1 MALRNGYR
9 VPSQVVTR
17 DDRDKYPVV
26 DINDS
31 LGGPHIYK
39 TEAEMLSIPAQRRR
53 VGMRCYIINTQKLYK
68 LINEVRPDKTVISDW
83 EEIVEINAT
92 DYKNLI
98 NTASLTNILKSY
110 ALTKDLPDM
119 TQYYTSSTIDS
130 TFVKKADLIKN
141 YKTAADCDKDYAS
154 AKDFKNLLTQMQHT
168 IVAVKRPD
176 LIKVSFGTLFANIT
190 VPTDIEAT
198 YADGT
203 VSNIPVTWNS
213 ATYNPKIEGMQ
224 IVNGDLTLP
233 AGTLNAAVNVTL
245 HIEVGAE
252 THIIDRFLTAM
263 PITLKAPYGTKVEDI
278 GLPDTV
284 TVLYTD
290 GTTGDLKVK
299 WDKTQYS
306 ETDLNIQYINGT
318 LELPNNVIQAPTPI
332 APQAVVMARVKPQ
345 NITSVTPVP
354 DEMTFVG
361 THFTNLNLPTSVNVQ
376 LADGTFTDVDVEW
389 DPSGYNPNNT
399 GDQYIFGDFK
409 FPEGVKNDL
418 GVVPSIKVVV
428 QSYPNICAVDD
439 MPVIDI
445 GVGSP
450 ISSLP
455 LPTTCTIKTVAYDG
469 TIGTDTANVRWD
481 LSTLT
486 DLNTPGVY
494 TISGT
499 IPVPPPDVTNKT
511 NIIVYQDINVIAA
524 TTYVVSSIVNPTPIV
539 VPYATPVNDI
549 VFPTTVDLNIVGS
562 DGTSRTDTV
571 NVTWNTAP
579 YDRTTPGTYNIV
591 GSYTLPSGVTNPG
604 AIYPVVPVTVSP
616 APVTKYPNVDSITVN
631 PNSQTL
637 DLGSDV
643 SLVTPPSTINVMIEE
658 IDGTISGPLVITVN
672 WNLSAYRNNSL
683 GKQIIDGTMVLPA
696 GTTNTKNIIPQY
708 TVELVSTSSTP
719 TPIVKP
725 VVVNMKNPDPIN
737 VPYGTT
743 ASDLV
748 LPTDCLVTIQLVN
761 GTFITQT
768 YPVVW
773 NTATFVQNQSG
784 IQYLDGGVNIDDPD
798 LDVPPNMA
806 PQATIIVDAKPADPY
821 ISSYV
826 APAAVT
832 VPYGSTIG
840 DVVLPT
846 TIEVTITKADGSTE
860 VQHMPVTWNTSS
872 FAGNVSGTYTFDG
885 TLTVPSDIDG
895 TRITDPTINVIVDVK
910 PADPNTYTF
919 EVSCVLPKGTLDIG
933 PDMVPDLASVT
944 EKDFYGYDPDTND
957 GLTTRTFEVLVA
969 AVVNDN
975 GDDTITLT
983 NPVRVPLETSDQ
995 ADIDRFV
1002 NDITAFDTANGTAVI
1017 NDIPGGASS
1026 NMMYDEATHT
1036 ISFNAVSAT
1045 SNIRFI
1051 LRKLTS
1057 GYLT

>member
-17 DDRDKYPVV
+17 DDRDKYPVA
-26 DINDS
+26 DINDI
-31 LGGPHIYK
+31 LGGAHIYK
-39 TEAEMLSIPAQRRR
+39 TEAQMLSIPAQRRR
-53 VGMRCYIINTQKLYK
+53 VGMRCYVINSNKLYK
-68 LINEVRPDKTVISDW
+68 LINEVAPDKTVISDW
-83 EEIVEINAT
+83 EEIVEINSS
-92 DYKNLI
+92 DYKNLV
-98 NTASLTNILKSY
+98 NTVALTNILKNY
-110 ALTKDLPDM
+110 AQIKDLPDM
-119 TQYYTSSTIDS
+119 TQYYTSNTIDS
-130 TFVKKADLIKN
+130 TFVKKSDLLKN

-154 AKDFKNLLTQMQHT
+154 SKGFNDLLDQMKNT
-168 IVAVKRPD
+168 IVAIKRPD
-176 LIKVSFGTLFANIT
+176 LIEVPYGTLFTNIT

-203 VSNIPVTWNS
+203 VTNLPVVWNS
-213 ATYNPKIEGMQ
+213 ATYNPKIEGMH

-233 AGTLNAAVNVTL
+233 AGTLNAAVNATL
-245 HIEVGAE
+245 HIKVGAE

-263 PITLKAPYGTKVEDI
+263 PVTLKAPYGTNVDLI
-278 GLPDTV
+278 GLPETV

-290 GTTGDLKVK
+290 GTTADLKVN

-318 LELPNNVIQAPTPI
+318 LDLPKNVLQPATPI
-332 APQAVVMARVKPQ
+332 NSQAVVLARVKPQ
-345 NITSVTPVP
+345 DITNVTPIL

-376 LADGTFTDVDVEW
+376 LADGTFDNVDVVW

-399 GDQYIFGDFK
+399 GDQYIFGDFI
-409 FPEGVKNDL
+409 FPEGIKNDL
-418 GVVPSIKVVV
+418 GIVPSIKVTV
-428 QSYPNICAVDD
+428 QSYPNICSVDD
-439 MPVIDI
+439 MPVINI
-445 GVGSP
+445 GVGSA
-450 ISSLP
+450 ISTLP
-455 LPTTCTIKTVAYDG
+455 LPTTCTIHTVAYDG
-469 TIGTDTANVRWD
+469 SIGTDTANVRWE

-524 TTYVVSSIVNPTPIV
+524 TTYVVSSIVNPTPIS
-539 VPYATPVNDI
+539 VPYATPIANI
-549 VFPTTVDLNIVGS
+549 TLPTTVDLNIVGS
-562 DGTSRTDTV
+562 DGTTRIDTV

-579 YDRTTPGTYNIV
+579 YDRSNPGTYNII
-591 GSYTLPSGVTNPG
+591 GSYTLPAGVTNPG
-604 AIYPVVPVTVSP
+604 GIYPMVPITVSP
-616 APVTKYPNVDSITVN
+616 APVTKYPNVDSITVI
-631 PNSQTL
+631 PDSQTL

-643 SLVTPPSTINVMIEE
+643 SLVTPPATINVMIEE
-658 IDGTISGPLVITVN
+658 VDGTITGPIAVYVN
-672 WNLSAYRNNSL
+672 WNMADYRSNSL
-683 GKQIIDGTMVLPA
+683 GKQIISGTMNLPA
-696 GTTNTKNIIPQY
+696 GTTNTKSIVPQY

-719 TPIVKP
+719 TPITKP

-737 VPYGTT
+737 VPYGTQ

-773 NTATFVQNQSG
+773 NTATFIQNQSG
-784 IQYLDGGVNIDDPD
+784 IKYIDGGVNIDDPD
-798 LDVPPNMA
+798 LDVPSDMA

-832 VPYGSTIG
+832 VPYGTIIN

-846 TIEVTITKADGSTE
+846 TISVTITNADGSTE
-860 VQHMPVTWNTSS
+860 TRDLDVTWNTSS
-872 FAGNVSGTYTFDG
+872 YAGNVSGTYTFDG
-885 TLTVPSDIDG
+885 TLVVPSGIDG
-895 TRITDPTINVIVDVK
+895 TRITDPTISVTVDAK
-910 PADPNTYTF
+910 PADPNTYVF
-919 EVSCVLPKGTLDIG
+919 ETSCVLPKATLDIT
-933 PDMVPDLASVT
+933 PDMVSDLNSIT
-944 EKDFYGYDPDTND
+944 ENDFYGYDPSIKD

-969 AVVNDN
+969 AVVDDN
-975 GDDTITLT
+975 GNDTITLT
-983 NPVRVPLETSDQ
+983 NPVRISLETSDQ
-995 ADIDRFV
+995 DDIDRFV

-1017 NDIPGGASS
+1017 NDIPGGTSC
-1026 NMMYDEATHT
+1026 NIMYDESTHT

-1057 GYLT
+1057 GYLS